1 VPAAVKCSSEE
12 IEVSKINFAHI
23 LFSYIAELKEKLLT
37 HQTFSPH
44 QCFIDTKSALY
55 VLLSFA
61 PPNNEII

>member
-37 HQTFSPH
+37 HQTFSP
-44 QCFIDTKSALY
+44 QWFIDTKSALY

-61 PPNNEII
+61 PPNNEI